1 MHTKSRIS
9 LAVYTVFG
17 ALLVL
22 ALVAGIASRATDS
35 GLQYGAASVVGTSS
49 ESGAGADAL
58 PMEPRTVSAPEIQL
72 AGAASD
78 TAKKTAA
85 FAGCIFGVGV
95 PIGLA
100 WGIATNPAAW
110 AWVAGK
116 GPFPASVGA
125 AASKYMNAV
134 KRSCAYALR

>member
-9 LAVYTVFG
+9 LAVYTAFG

-22 ALVAGIASRATDS
+22 ALVAVIASRATDS
-35 GLQYGAASVVGTSS
+35 ELQYGAASAVVTS
-49 ESGAGADAL
+49 ESGAAVDAL

-110 AWVAGK
+110 AWVANK